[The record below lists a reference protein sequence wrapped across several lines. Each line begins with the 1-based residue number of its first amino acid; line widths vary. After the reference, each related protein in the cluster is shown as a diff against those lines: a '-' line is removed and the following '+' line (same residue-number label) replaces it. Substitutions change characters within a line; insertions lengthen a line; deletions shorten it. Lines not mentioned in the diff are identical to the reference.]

1 MQSSVVSSSSDL
13 EYTLSSATKSSL
25 KEEIKL
31 GKRRHIIVTL
41 ILTAGSDIYTT
52 SKLLGHISIH
62 TTEIYA
68 NIVM

>member
-1 MQSSVVSSSSDL
+1 MQSFVVSSSSDL

-31 GKRRHIIVTL
+31 GKRRHIFVTL

-52 SKLLGHISIH
+52 SKLLGHTSIH
-62 TTEIYA
+62 TTKIYA